1 MRSFRLMCDRKIE
14 GEKNVLLC
22 FLFLPALRS
31 VNGTQTSSSREMI
44 QSAFIS
50 STHSST
56 YQVRRLRWDHIDS
69 WEKRL
74 YLDEMQF
81 DTNYQQVQ
89 PEPRTIRL
97 FVSASSLLMT
107 HQCLCF
113 CTETY
118 LFACLVDFFSNCDR
132 YTRLG
137 TVGYTHCHATRFWAP
152 HGETKTIASQTGW
165 NADPAAW
172 EGPGVSTAN
181 PS

>member
-1 MRSFRLMCDRKIE
+1 MFSILASPEIRERYPNKFIQRDDTERFYILNTLFNLPGKMSEVGPHWLMRKGSILMKCLI
-14 GEKNVLLC
+14 LII
-22 FLFLPALRS
+22 
-31 VNGTQTSSSREMI
+31 SRFK
-44 QSAFIS
+44 QNP
-50 STHSST
+50 
-56 YQVRRLRWDHIDS
+56 VD
-69 WEKRL
+69 
-74 YLDEMQF
+74 
-81 DTNYQQVQ
+81 
-89 PEPRTIRL
+89 L
-97 FVSASSLLMT
+97 FVNASSLLMT

-137 TVGYTHCHATRFWAP
+137 TVGYTRCHATRFWAP

-165 NADPAAW
+165 NANPAAW